1 MTDTPGFTSD
11 ARRGDI
17 LVVDDTPANLRLL
30 TQILTERNY
39 KVRPVPNGTLAL
51 AAARAALPDLILL
64 DVNMPDMDGY
74 TVCRELKADERT
86 RDVPVMFIS
95 ALDDVYDKVRA
106 FSAGGVD
113 YLTKP
118 FQVEEVAARVATH
131 LAVRHLQTA
140 LQAANA
146 DLQARNA
153 ELDSFARTVAHD
165 LKNSLN
171 TIMGH
176 AELLDTDLSLIPL
189 EEIRTSARAI
199 ARVSRKM
206 NNIIEEL
213 MLLAGVRSQVVTPA
227 PLDMAGIINEAWQ
240 RLDALR
246 SERQPQLNMPE
257 HWPTA
262 LGYGPW
268 VEEVWV
274 NYLGNAIK
282 YGGTPPR
289 VELGAT
295 PLANG
300 QVEFWVRD
308 NGRGLSPDE
317 QTRLFAGFARLDHVR
332 ATGHGLGL
340 SIVKQ
345 IVEKL
350 GGQVGVSSSGVPG
363 QGSTFRFT
371 LPAA

>member
-246 SERQPQLNMPE
+246 SERQPQLSMPE